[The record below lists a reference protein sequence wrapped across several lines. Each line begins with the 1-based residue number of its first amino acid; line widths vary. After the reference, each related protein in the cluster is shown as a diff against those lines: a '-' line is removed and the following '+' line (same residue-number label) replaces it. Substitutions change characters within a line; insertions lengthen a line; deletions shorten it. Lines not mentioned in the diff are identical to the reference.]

1 MLLKPLVCAAEIPQY
16 PPSCLW
22 TLHFDTI
29 DHSLHSTATHFHLYR
44 SHPQLPQINDKMTTV
59 TDEQFFF
66 AIIKQ
71 LDGKVRY
78 TYSEGETHN

>member
-1 MLLKPLVCAAEIPQY
+1 
-16 PPSCLW
+16 
-22 TLHFDTI
+22 
-29 DHSLHSTATHFHLYR
+29 
-44 SHPQLPQINDKMTTV
+44 MTTV